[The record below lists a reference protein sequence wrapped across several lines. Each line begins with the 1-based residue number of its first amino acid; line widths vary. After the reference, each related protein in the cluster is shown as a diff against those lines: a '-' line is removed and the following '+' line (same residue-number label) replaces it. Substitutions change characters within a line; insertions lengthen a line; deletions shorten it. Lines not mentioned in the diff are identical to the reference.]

1 MEIDI
6 NRLVKEYG
14 NMISMI
20 AHRMILNKEIAREA
34 AQEVWYELCKSITSF
49 KGDSEIST
57 WIYTIARRTIGRY
70 AACEKQV
77 KMSEIEYFRSLPEFE
92 YSAKEESC
100 LDVVFLQGIKNKV
113 RFVIL
118 PCSVDCKRDALVA
131 PRNAVNGQ
139 LLHQPRKHFKFILFN
154 TAARCRTRQIKV
166 RLRFAS
172 GRTIGFGAA
181 VPAGKDRK
189 CNCGNNDKQHRRRP
203 DEGFF

>member
-1 MEIDI
+1 MLGRKFAHVRMGEGVISDFVTGI
-6 NRLVKEYG
+6 GNCLHLVG
-14 NMISMI
+14 VVV
-20 AHRMILNKEIAREA
+20 HPEA
-34 AQEVWYELCKSITSF
+34 AK
-49 KGDSEIST
+49 
-57 WIYTIARRTIGRY
+57 
-70 AACEKQV
+70 EK
-77 KMSEIEYFRSLPEFE
+77 
-92 YSAKEESC
+92 SC

-131 PRNAVNGQ
+131 SRNAVNGQ

-154 TAARCRTRQIKV
+154 TAARCRTRQIKA

-172 GRTIGFGAA
+172 GRTVGFGAA

-203 DEGFF
+203 DEGFFGYYHYFHCRSSV